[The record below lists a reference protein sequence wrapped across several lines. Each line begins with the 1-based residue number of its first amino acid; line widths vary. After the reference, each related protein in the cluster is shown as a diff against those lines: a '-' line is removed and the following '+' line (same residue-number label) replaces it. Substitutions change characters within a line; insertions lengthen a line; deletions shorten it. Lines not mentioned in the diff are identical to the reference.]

1 MPEGGTKPS
10 DPRLNSASDY
20 YANIADC
27 IAFTDGS
34 GNTATAL
41 AGGNLSIGGTETTDF
56 DWETVAGWGGYVT
69 RSTTSGTILFPGFT
83 GSGAEGTVV
92 LVVRKTAT
100 AGGTFY
106 HFGREV
112 ADFIGDTSGY
122 IYSNNTHVGFR
133 HKESG
138 AITTTQSTNLFAV
151 DEWTPVVF
159 TWRAGD
165 SMTLGYITSADGVT
179 TISRSPAPSSGFSY
193 SFLFPVRVAGGFPGA
208 GSVQDD
214 TANFDVAYV
223 LRLNTLIPSDD
234 ITTYL
239 TLPFLNLRE
248 VDSSGPSLEIT
259 EPEDESSVVG
269 PSVHCLGTALET
281 GAPISLVEA
290 KVNDGDWVEAAGTE
304 EWDIWVNV
312 PIGENTIQ
320 IRATNEDGSATT
332 SSRTVTRTVD
342 TFTGNNGVF
351 WKGRSGTPERHW
363 TGVDW

>member
-165 SMTLGYITSADGVT
+165 SMTLGYRTSADGGNDDFAQPRPV
-179 TISRSPAPSSGFSY
+179 IGF
-193 SFLFPVRVAGGFPGA
+193 FLFVPFPRSCCGRIPRRWQCAGRYR
-208 GSVQDD
+208 Q
-214 TANFDVAYV
+214 
-223 LRLNTLIPSDD
+223 LRCGVC
-234 ITTYL
+234 
-239 TLPFLNLRE
+239 FAVE
-248 VDSSGPSLEIT
+248 HVDS
-259 EPEDESSVVG
+259 
-269 PSVHCLGTALET
+269 
-281 GAPISLVEA
+281 
-290 KVNDGDWVEAAGTE
+290 
-304 EWDIWVNV
+304 
-312 PIGENTIQ
+312 Q
-320 IRATNEDGSATT
+320 
-332 SSRTVTRTVD
+332 
-342 TFTGNNGVF
+342 
-351 WKGRSGTPERHW
+351 
-363 TGVDW
+363 